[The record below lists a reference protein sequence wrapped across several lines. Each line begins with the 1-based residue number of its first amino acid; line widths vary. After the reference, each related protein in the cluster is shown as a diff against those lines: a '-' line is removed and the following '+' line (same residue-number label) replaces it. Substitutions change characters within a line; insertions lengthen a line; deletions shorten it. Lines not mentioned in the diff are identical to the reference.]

1 MRPPGHVISRTS
13 SALKTN
19 FASCSF
25 IFFMGL
31 HIKMMSYTLS
41 TMPVI
46 VLDTNVFVSALR
58 SEGGAS
64 REVLRCIL
72 LCRYMPLFGNA
83 LWLEYEGLLNRPIWA
98 DLNTPQDPRAGL
110 NP

>member
-72 LCRYMPLFGNA
+72 LGRYMPLLGNA
-83 LWLEYEGLLNRPIWA
+83 LRLEDRKRVRQGKSGVVRGDSGGARNI
-98 DLNTPQDPRAGL
+98 
-110 NP
+110 